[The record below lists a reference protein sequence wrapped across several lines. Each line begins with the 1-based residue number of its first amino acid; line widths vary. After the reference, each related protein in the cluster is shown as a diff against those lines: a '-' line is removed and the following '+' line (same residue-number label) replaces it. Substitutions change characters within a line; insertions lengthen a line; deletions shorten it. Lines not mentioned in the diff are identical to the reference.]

1 MKLGGNYPVTRPCV
15 NSTVLYC
22 EMCGATKVNPSPGLD
37 PIISIFVDKLP
48 RRTQLVHEA
57 ALSRARI
64 EATTEAFEDEDSH
77 VRVYPPAGLGADEI
91 ADIEAKL
98 ADRFID
104 IQIEK
109 GVFDLWRG
117 LRLIEQDKSPVFF
130 FPTRYDW
137 LAIMRGQAP
146 TTPLV

>member
-77 VRVYPPAGLGADEI
+77 VRVYPPAGLREEES
-91 ADIEAKL
+91 ADIEGSSPTDASIFSLKGNFSFGPQFMT
-98 ADRFID
+98 DRTAEDPFM
-104 IQIEK
+104 E
-109 GVFDLWRG
+109 L
-117 LRLIEQDKSPVFF
+117 
-130 FPTRYDW
+130 
-137 LAIMRGQAP
+137 
-146 TTPLV
+146 